1 MRNRWWVLLFCWLV
15 VGNPLATR
23 AQYGLSATIPA
34 FAEKQLKLSQYTGL
48 DVKELWVAMADAQGS
63 FTFPQLP
70 AKGMYV
76 LETDDWQ
83 LELLS
88 DGKPIQFVMNNSED
102 WASLQFINSPLN
114 ETWTA
119 YLKERNA
126 YRHNSEALK
135 TVLRQYD
142 PSASFYRT
150 AKSEYFKVHESYFHV
165 TDSLMSLRDDYA
177 SRLIRADRELAVDP
191 SLTGQEQRMWLLDH
205 YLEEVDFNDLDLI
218 PTNVLTT
225 KMLDYL
231 SVTQGLQGIEDSE
244 LAFVVGLDRIFEKAK
259 VNMAMYGFVLEY
271 MLQGFTT
278 LGLSKVTDYLLNY
291 PQLSEGEITA
301 EEAAAL
307 ELRTE
312 PYQKVKVGAKAPDI
326 MDVTIDGENYRLYE
340 SQAPWTLV
348 VFWAADCEYCHDF
361 LTNIRKKLDLEK
373 DFELVTIALA
383 DNEEQAKEE
392 LQGLKLD
399 RQGHHF
405 FDENRWDGKIFLDY
419 HITST
424 PTIYLLDSDKTIVC
438 KPYDWNELKLFLKNN
453 KLY

>member
-1 MRNRWWVLLFCWLV
+1 MRNCWRVLLICWLV
-15 VGNPLATR
+15 AASPLAIM
-23 AQYGLSATIPA
+23 AQYGLSATVPA
-34 FAEKQLKLSQYTGL
+34 FAQKQLKVLQYTGL
-48 DVKELWVAMADAQGS
+48 DVKELWVAQADVQGS
-63 FTFPQLP
+63 FTFPQFP
-70 AKGMYV
+70 TKGMYV
-76 LETDDWQ
+76 LESDEWQ

-88 DGKPIQFVMNNSED
+88 DGKPIQFVMNNPD
-102 WASLQFINSPLN
+102 DMATLQFINSPMN

-142 PSASFYRT
+142 PSSSFYQT
-150 AKSEYFKVHESYFHV
+150 AKSEYFKVHESYYRI
-165 TDSLMSLRDDYA
+165 TDSLMHLRDDYA
-177 SRLIRADRELAVDP
+177 ARLIRADRELAVDP
-191 SLTGQEQRMWLLDH
+191 SLNGQEQRMWLLDH

-231 SVTQGLQGIEDSE
+231 AVTQGLQGIEDSE
-244 LAFVVGLDRIFEKAK
+244 LAFVVGLERIFEKAK
-259 VNMAMYGFVLEY
+259 VNMTMYGFVLEY
-271 MLQGFTT
+271 MLQGFTS

-291 PQLSEGEITA
+291 PQLAEGEITA

-307 ELRTE
+307 ELRID

-326 MDVTIDGENYRLYE
+326 MDVTVNGENYCLYE

-348 VFWAADCEYCHDF
+348 AFWAVDCEYCHDF
-361 LTNIRKKLDLEK
+361 LTSIRKKLDLEK

-383 DNEEQAKEE
+383 DDEEQVKEE
-392 LQGLKLD
+392 LRGLKLD
-399 RQGHHF
+399 QQGHHF
-405 FDENRWDGKIFLDY
+405 YDAERWAGKAFLDY
-419 HITST
+419 HVTST
-424 PTIYLLDSDKTIVC
+424 PTVFLLDKDKTIVC
-438 KPYDWNELKLFLKNN
+438 KPYDWNELKQFLKNN